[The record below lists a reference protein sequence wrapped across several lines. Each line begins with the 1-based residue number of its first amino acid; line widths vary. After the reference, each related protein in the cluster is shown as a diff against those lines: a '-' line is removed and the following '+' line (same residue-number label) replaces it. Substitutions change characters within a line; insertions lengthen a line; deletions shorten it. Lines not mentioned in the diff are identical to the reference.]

1 MKHLDGLLL
10 MRPSLCCE
18 HLIRKRL
25 ARMKSENKWEKKRKG
40 PKTVSLLLKKYV
52 EKVRLEQLNPPTRKI
67 RNNIPGDKMPGTENK
82 CTNTA
87 RCISSTLTTG
97 LPDYEF
103 YPVRTL
109 HYDFKALLGKLQT
122 PRFWNDGSSR
132 FGGRR

>member
-1 MKHLDGLLL
+1 
-10 MRPSLCCE
+10 
-18 HLIRKRL
+18 
-25 ARMKSENKWEKKRKG
+25 MKSENKLEKKRKG

-67 RNNIPGDKMPGTENK
+67 RNKIQIIYLETK
-82 CTNTA
+82 CLARKISVQSTTNTA
-87 RCISSTLTTG
+87 RCTSSALTTG